1 MHRAAL
7 LLGALPARRNVVM
20 SSAPHCG
27 SNLGPAAERRRVC
40 TCCSHGCGPRVG
52 SSYALAKRLQHW
64 RAMLAREAGC
74 LVSSNVAPSTRT
86 ASVTQNKNFA
96 HAYRTMH
103 LFRPY
108 EVA

>member
-1 MHRAAL
+1 M
-7 LLGALPARRNVVM
+7 
-20 SSAPHCG
+20 
-27 SNLGPAAERRRVC
+27 
-40 TCCSHGCGPRVG
+40 
-52 SSYALAKRLQHW
+52 AKRLQHW